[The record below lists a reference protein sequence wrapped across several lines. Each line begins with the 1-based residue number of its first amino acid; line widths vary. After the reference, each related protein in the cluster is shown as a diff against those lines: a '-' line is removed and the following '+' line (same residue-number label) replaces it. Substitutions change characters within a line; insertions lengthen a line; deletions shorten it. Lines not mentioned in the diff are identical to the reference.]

1 MIDDLRLKTVV
12 FSSEKEM
19 MQSTELCFGVSVT
32 QSNEDHYT
40 VRMHFDD
47 SETRI
52 GRTQSNIPRQAP
64 LDVTDGEPKPEAP
77 KKYIQ

>member
-1 MIDDLRLKTVV
+1 
-12 FSSEKEM
+12 
-19 MQSTELCFGVSVT
+19 
-32 QSNEDHYT
+32 
-40 VRMHFDD
+40 MHFDD

-52 GRTQSNIPRQAP
+52 GRTQSNIPRQAL